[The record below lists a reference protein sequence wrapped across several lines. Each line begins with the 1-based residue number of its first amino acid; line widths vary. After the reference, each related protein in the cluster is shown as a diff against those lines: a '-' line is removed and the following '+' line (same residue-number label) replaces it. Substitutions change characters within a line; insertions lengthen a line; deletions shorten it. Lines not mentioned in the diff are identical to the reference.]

1 MKLPLLLAQYL
12 YQYKQLSLPGIG
24 TFQFE
29 GQVPEEKMPASG
41 SVQFVPGT
49 IKAFAPELVDFV
61 KSHTGKMRT
70 LAEADLDSYLIDIKE
85 FINIGKPCFLEGI
98 GTLTKNRDGS
108 YDFVQGAPVHARIE
122 EVKTTLAE
130 KAVAVH
136 EKEYYS
142 ETPSRSTMRTLVV
155 GIAIIAG
162 IGLIGWGGY
171 FFYKQYEAQN
181 RSGKMPEDSIV
192 SAAPVNETDAFT
204 PEETDSTALPN
215 NLSQDTSTNIPNNPA
230 PEVNSSISATNS
242 SSQWKFVIRTAPRS
256 AAEKRFQQLKSYG
269 IPVQLQALDSTTSI
283 VYLSLAVPVTD
294 TARVKDSL
302 RLYYASPVRI
312 IR

>member
-12 YQYKQLSLPGIG
+12 YQYKQLSLPGID

-29 GQVPEEKMPASG
+29 GQVPEEKSPASG
-41 SVQFVPGT
+41 TVQFAPGGV
-49 IKAFAPELVDFV
+49 KSFEPELIDFV

-108 YDFVQGAPVHARIE
+108 YDFVQGSPVHARIE
-122 EVKTTLAE
+122 EVKATLVE
-130 KAVAVH
+130 KPVAVH

-181 RSGKMPEDSIV
+181 LSGKTPEDSLL
-192 SAAPVNETDAFT
+192 SAAPNNADSSLITE
-204 PEETDSTALPN
+204 PDSTAISSNSL
-215 NLSQDTSTNIPNNPA
+215 QDTSTTGLNTPA
-230 PEVNSSISATNS
+230 PEVAPPVTTTTSAG
-242 SSQWKFVIRTAPRS
+242 QWKFVIRTAPRP
-256 AAEKRFQQLKSYG
+256 AAEKRYQQLKSYG
-269 IPVQLQALDSTTSI
+269 IPVQIQAMDSATSI

-302 RLYYASPVRI
+302 RVYYASPVRI
-312 IR
+312 IK

>member
-29 GQVPEEKMPASG
+29 GQVPEEKSPASG
-41 SVQFVPGT
+41 TVQFAPGGV
-49 IKAFAPELVDFV
+49 KSFEPELIDFV

-108 YDFVQGAPVHARIE
+108 YDFVQGSPVHARIE
-122 EVKTTLAE
+122 EVKTTLVE
-130 KAVAVH
+130 KPVAVH

-181 RSGKMPEDSIV
+181 LSGKTPEDSLL
-192 SAAPVNETDAFT
+192 SAAPDNADSSVIAE
-204 PEETDSTALPN
+204 PDSTAISN
-215 NLSQDTSTNIPNNPA
+215 NSLQDTSTTGLNTPA
-230 PEVNSSISATNS
+230 PEVAPPVTTTPSAG
-242 SSQWKFVIRTAPRS
+242 QWKFVIRTAPRS
-256 AAEKRFQQLKSYG
+256 AAEKRYQQLKSYG
-269 IPVQLQALDSTTSI
+269 IPVQIQAVDSTTSI

-302 RLYYASPVRI
+302 RVYYASPVRI
-312 IR
+312 IK

>member
-29 GQVPEEKMPASG
+29 GQVPEEKSPASG
-41 SVQFVPGT
+41 TVQFAPGGV
-49 IKAFAPELVDFV
+49 KSFEPELIDFV

-108 YDFVQGAPVHARIE
+108 YDFVQGAPVHTRIE
-122 EVKTTLAE
+122 EVKTTLVE
-130 KAVAVH
+130 KPVAVH

-181 RSGKMPEDSIV
+181 LSGKAPEDSLL
-192 SAAPVNETDAFT
+192 SAAPNNADSSLITES
-204 PEETDSTALPN
+204 DSTVISNYSL
-215 NLSQDTSTNIPNNPA
+215 QDTSTTRPNTPA
-230 PEVNSSISATNS
+230 PEVAPPVTTTPSPG
-242 SSQWKFVIRTAPRS
+242 QWKFVIRTAPRP
-256 AAEKRFQQLKSYG
+256 AAEKRYQQLKSYG
-269 IPVQLQALDSTTSI
+269 IPVQIQAVDSTTSI

-302 RLYYASPVRI
+302 RIYYASPVRI